1 MQLPPIDAQGR
12 RLGQVLVARWKLM
25 NAAPAFCEAFTQ
37 QPPNTLDRAQACLA
51 YMQVRTPCYKKLAD
65 AAYRCG
71 VL

>member
-1 MQLPPIDAQGR
+1 MQLAPLDAQGR

-51 YMQVRTPCYKKLAD
+51 YMQVRTPC
-65 AAYRCG
+65 G
-71 VL
+71 VSSYAW